1 MLATVADERPATAAR
16 SGYYAFSAEPAVN
29 RPTGASDLTLGVD
42 VLCGVTAL
50 RRSKLRRKA
59 GNYATEVHHE
69 MAKVAKEVHA
79 LESLDLQASMLADL
93 RALKLQRLLAGLDGV
108 EDDDGCDSEIA
119 IDDSVGLRPRRQ
131 ASLSEPDG
139 GSASGTDACSCRSSQ
154 QITPTATPAT
164 DAQGGD
170 SAGAHT
176 KHGSRM
182 LVRGFAPAPRARC
195 LEGLA
200 ERA

>member
-16 SGYYAFSAEPAVN
+16 SGCYYAFSAEPAVN
-29 RPTGASDLTLGVD
+29 GPTGASDLTLGVD

-108 EDDDGCDSEIA
+108 EDDDGCDSEMA
-119 IDDSVGLRPRRQ
+119 IDDRVGL
-131 ASLSEPDG
+131 A
-139 GSASGTDACSCRSSQ
+139 GTKSNPPS
-154 QITPTATPAT
+154 P
-164 DAQGGD
+164 
-170 SAGAHT
+170 
-176 KHGSRM
+176 
-182 LVRGFAPAPRARC
+182 L
-195 LEGLA
+195 
-200 ERA
+200 